1 MRTINKNLKV
11 TNSELESLT
20 ELFEKGITLVRKVK
34 LFGAGHPQ
42 LPSIF
47 LVSGD
52 DEQVNEFW
60 EDHETTHARFEK
72 YNSISEMKRDEHLWR
87 GDFCE
92 EGAGMEINFEIDY
105 PHYDL

>member
-60 EDHETTHARFEK
+60 EDHETTHARF
-72 YNSISEMKRDEHLWR
+72 
-87 GDFCE
+87 DFCE